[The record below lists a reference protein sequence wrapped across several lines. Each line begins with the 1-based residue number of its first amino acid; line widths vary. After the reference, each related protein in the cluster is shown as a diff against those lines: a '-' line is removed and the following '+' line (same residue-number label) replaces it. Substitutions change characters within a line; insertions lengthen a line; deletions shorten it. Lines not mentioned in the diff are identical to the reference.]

1 MFTTHFRF
9 LIIMTQFGNPAFL
22 VPLAM
27 ALMGALL
34 WQHQRAAAVWFSA
47 AVAAD
52 IMLTVVSKLL
62 FYADGG
68 NQELNILSPSGHAS
82 LAVTFYGCAAI
93 ILASK
98 RHLLQRVVI
107 IGGAVLVVV
116 FISISRIAL
125 QMHTP
130 EEVFFGTLVGG
141 LCVAGFAAGAK
152 RLDKLRLHLPVPVL
166 FVAAIGT
173 ASLWVIGHRFNVEPL
188 IGHWGIELR
197 FALGIS

>member
-1 MFTTHFRF
+1 MFTAYFRF
-9 LIIMTQFGNPAFL
+9 LDN
-22 VPLAM
+22 
-27 ALMGALL
+27 
-34 WQHQRAAAVWFSA
+34 HDAVWQSCVPGSPRNGPYGRIALAASTRGSGRFSA

-125 QMHTP
+125 QMTP
-130 EEVFFGTLVGG
+130 PKKCFL
-141 LCVAGFAAGAK
+141 APSWADYAWPGFAAGAK

-166 FVAAIGT
+166 FVADRNCVTLGDRT
-173 ASLWVIGHRFNVEPL
+173 SVQRRTSHWSLGDRT
-188 IGHWGIELR
+188 R